1 MWYESCQRFRCL
13 ECKTQTT
20 LRSGTILQDSKLP
33 YNIWFMAFYFMS
45 FSKNEISSKEVQRL
59 LGYKRYATVWL
70 LMQKIRTNMSLKE
83 VNYLLDISL
92 EETEMVM

>member
-1 MWYESCQRFRCL
+1 
-13 ECKTQTT
+13 
-20 LRSGTILQDSKLP
+20 
-33 YNIWFMAFYFMS
+33 MS

-83 VNYLLDISL
+83 VNHLLDISL